1 MEDDSSNEIRLVERG
16 QFRKDKSTVFTS
28 LPQLPANTRV
38 LHLDYLYPPHERL
51 EQWQD
56 QDDIS
61 IEEITILYAGYH
73 QQQQGVVE
81 KYGKSIGCET
91 SFSHISNPKD
101 IERAGL
107 EITKFLDRQNSEE
120 YPTLITVDSLS
131 VMLQYVSLNSVVQ
144 FTRHCISLFEQN
156 ETIGRFYISPQTH
169 TEETNNTIQS
179 LFY

>member
-1 MEDDSSNEIRLVERG
+1 MQEDSSNEIRLVERG
-16 QFRKDKSTVFTS
+16 QFRKNKSTESTS

-38 LHLDYLYPPHERL
+38 LHLDYLYPPQERL

-56 QDDIS
+56 QDDES
-61 IEEITILYAGYH
+61 IDEITILYAGYR
-73 QQQQGVVE
+73 QQQSEAVE
-81 KYGKSIGCET
+81 KYGKSIGYET
-91 SFSHISNPKD
+91 SFSHISNPKN

-107 EITKFLDRQNSEE
+107 EITKFLDREDSGE

-144 FTRHCISLFEQN
+144 FTRHCIYLFEQN